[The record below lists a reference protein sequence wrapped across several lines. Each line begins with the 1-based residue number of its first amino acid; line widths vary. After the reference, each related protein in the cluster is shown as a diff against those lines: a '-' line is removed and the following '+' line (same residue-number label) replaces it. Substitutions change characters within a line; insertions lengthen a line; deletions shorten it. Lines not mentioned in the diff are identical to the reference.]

1 MWRKNWLKFST
12 LCVYLVILFSIV
24 VALPV
29 YFMDLAPAEYGGL
42 PKGIHKS
49 YGTSSVLYIF
59 KDYGFW
65 YILALFIL
73 PNNIIYLRLN
83 KNSWFTCLLPFFAET
98 INIEYSFT
106 YKMKFIAFLF
116 VYGFIAIIL
125 ITGTV
130 LQFVFIFLKTYP
142 VNSLTI
148 MALVAS
154 IFMALTIFLFICI
167 LMFDGY
173 QKIALAKRNNNV
185 AA

>member
-1 MWRKNWLKFST
+1 MLRKNWLKFST
-12 LCVYLVILFSIV
+12 LCVYLVILFSII

-29 YFMDLAPAEYGGL
+29 YFMDLAPTQYSGL
-42 PKGIHKS
+42 PEGIHKT

-83 KNSWFTCLLPFFAET
+83 KNNWFTCLLPFFAET
-98 INIEYSFT
+98 IKIEYSFT
-106 YKMKFIAFLF
+106 YKMKFITFLF
-116 VYGFIAIIL
+116 VYGFIAVIL

-130 LQFVFIFLKTYP
+130 LQFIFIFMPTYP
-142 VNSLTI
+142 VNSLTV
-148 MALVAS
+148 MALVGS
-154 IFMALTIFLFICI
+154 IFMALNIFLFICI
-167 LMFDGY
+167 LAFDGY
-173 QKIALAKRNNNV
+173 QKITLAKRNANV